1 MSGSSHPARTTINIE
16 TAQRIRSSQKKS
28 GARRAGTPLVV
39 VLVRDDLTAKIVEQ
53 NVLGLHAQI
62 V

>member
-1 MSGSSHPARTTINIE
+1 MGGSSHPARTTITIE
-16 TAQRIRSSQKKS
+16 TTQRIRISQKKS

-39 VLVRDDLTAKIVEQ
+39 LVLRDDLTAKIVEQ